1 MTHHPFAPIISA
13 EPAAPAATE
22 AQRPYDPPAVVYEAT
37 LKVHAGTSLG
47 SLPDLLNPLDSQ
59 IEP

>member
-22 AQRPYDPPAVVYEAT
+22 AQRPYDPPAVVYEAR
-37 LKVHAGTSLG
+37 LEVRAGYADG
-47 SLPDLLNPLDSQ
+47 SHP
-59 IEP
+59 